1 MSRTHIKK
9 GHRAGECSPASALVA
24 RLLACFV
31 CDLTRLR
38 PLILPPLTPRSGA
51 STRYRAQTKSRN
63 FSTECGLRQI
73 RSADPL
79 GWVYFKIF
87 GKPIPWVRTA
97 PRRDLEPIG
106 NAPVGRW
113 DLLFKQACQFILL
126 KDGQWNLPIRRL
138 CLYDRWPSHHLA
150 DDAGANALLAQSL
163 QHSPRFLWRSGY
175 Q

>member
-1 MSRTHIKK
+1 MHVNQSWQVYGGHTSSCSRMSCTHIKK

-24 RLLACFV
+24 RLLAYFA

-63 FSTECGLRQI
+63 SSTECGLRQI

-79 GWVYFKIF
+79 GV
-87 GKPIPWVRTA
+87 
-97 PRRDLEPIG
+97 
-106 NAPVGRW
+106 W

-126 KDGQWNLPIRRL
+126 KDGQWNLTIRRL
-138 CLYDRWPSHHLA
+138 CLYDRWPFHHLA
-150 DDAGANALLAQSL
+150 DDAGANAFLAQSL
-163 QHSPRFLWRSGY
+163 QHPPRFLWRSGH
-175 Q
+175 QQRS